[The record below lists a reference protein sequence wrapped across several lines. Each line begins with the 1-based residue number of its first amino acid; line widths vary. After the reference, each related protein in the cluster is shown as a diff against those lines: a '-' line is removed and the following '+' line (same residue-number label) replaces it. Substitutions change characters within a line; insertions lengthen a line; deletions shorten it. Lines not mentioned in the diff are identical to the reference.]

1 MSEDKLSSL
10 LIISFEH
17 YTLRTA
23 GLHKTR
29 LSLQRVH
36 KVAVSDPVGLQG
48 ECMPC
53 RLSLHPL
60 NVTVDNS
67 LIHHAVLDKL
77 PCAEYLLKYYVDA
90 DRNKHIVELHVKR
103 LEKVLISE
111 KWETDKSWNI
121 FGLGDE
127 FGWRDPNTMKFYFN
141 PFEISKD
148 CGDITIIKKCVLGT
162 DIEVLNSCIGLPVGV
177 LNPLKRAIIKT
188 TQAYT
193 FSSILG
199 TNGRYLI
206 GGYMMEAAGRLIKK
220 ACTLWRD
227 CAKLILDLVPMLDS
241 ATKSSSSD
249 SLALGLDRWRWLV
262 HSQLALLDFADLP
275 FVAALADCLEKQEV
289 ETAEHMLA
297 KEHLQLAVAILRTDV
312 TALLESLHAAE
323 KMSFGEWRQSGR
335 WTRMRE
341 IGKRCEEL
349 RRMLDVDMAKW
360 MQLKTYH
367 RNSLRKEIIEQ
378 LIRIVMVIQTKLI
391 QVLPRLL
398 SGCHFLSSVCHS
410 GITLVSL
417 PKSQLYLSLFAD
429 NLHKSHLENL
439 IYASDHYGYSIL
451 VNRTN
456 QDMKFQIRCL
466 DSSSDPKANKGDV
479 EHSFSLPATAASV
492 HVIDQKKLLALTTVH
507 AGAAQSKQYFLHVII
522 LQPLLNKNPGEVSPQ
537 LVFKGEIDRC
547 QTVTVEAFTSTYGN
561 LHVRPSLIKPNPG
574 SKFGEFR
581 VYRWENHYELSSVG
595 RLAPESIPTLLG
607 DFYAQN
613 IEFKQFGKHL
623 FIFRMNSNK
632 TTTFVRCLGL
642 KADGSTELIC
652 RTVID
657 TTHGG
662 HEAVRFLE
670 QGSNVFLLFILPG
683 YNYRLM
689 ALHCRRLVK
698 ICKEKRI
705 PGTYRL
711 ESTQPLG
718 IVDIGKYVYMH
729 TETVEDIKGRKAK
742 ILKLC
747 LSF

>member
-67 LIHHAVLDKL
+67 VIGYNCPTL
-77 PCAEYLLKYYVDA
+77 PLANYTLKYSILP
-90 DRNKHIVELHVKR
+90 NSKHLVELTVKR
-103 LEKVLISE
+103 FDKILLNE
-111 KWETDKSWNI
+111 KWETDKPWTMFDIYNDSD
-121 FGLGDE
+121 L
-127 FGWRDPNTMKFYFN
+127 RDTFLHTFIYK
-141 PFEISKD
+141 PFEMVMDINGTAILNHSTMGNDIHVVTNYIHLPKGSISS
-148 CGDITIIKKCVLGT
+148 IQ
-162 DIEVLNSCIGLPVGV
+162 
-177 LNPLKRAIIKT
+177 RAILQKIYP
-188 TQAYT
+188 AYLDQLAT
-193 FSSILG
+193 F
-199 TNGRYLI
+199 NGERMI
-206 GGYMMEAAGRLIKK
+206 GFYTSEIVQKIVKK
-220 ACTLWRD
+220 ACTLWKD

-241 ATKSSSSD
+241 AIKSSSSD

-360 MQLKTYH
+360 MH
-367 RNSLRKEIIEQ
+367 LRPLLEKELA
-378 LIRIVMVIQTKLI
+378 LIRTLI
-391 QVLPRLL
+391 QKRYSGTAKVAFRRSFDIISLL
-398 SGCHFLSSVCHS
+398 FRNYML
-410 GITLVSL
+410 SL